1 MEDYVKAD
9 SVYIEEIP
17 SSVAKKMIIEKH
29 YTHAFSMCRYALGI
43 YYVGEKDHTFYDE
56 KEKKLIGCMTYGYPV
71 GRSAVKSM
79 LPTLEKEEVLELTRL
94 YIDDGYGKNI
104 ESLSM
109 GKSFKW
115 LKQNASNIKMLIS
128 YADPEQMHLGTIY
141 QATNWLYQDC
151 RDIQLMPNYSVS
163 LSEPHKWIHSRTV
176 FSRYGSHNVEHL
188 KNEIGQTFYRKKE
201 APKHRYLYFLGSSR
215 ENKKMRT
222 QLKHDCK
229 AYPKNKEEFIPP
241 IEKYEVENT
250 NKTKSMERYF

>member
-1 MEDYVKAD
+1 MEQYVNAG
-9 SVYIEEIP
+9 SVFIEEIP

-43 YYVGEKDHTFYDE
+43 YYIGKKDHKFYDE

-71 GRSAVKSM
+71 GRSAIKSM
-79 LPTLEKEEVLELTRL
+79 IPTLEKEQVLELTRL

-115 LKQNASNIKMLIS
+115 LKQNASNIKMLLS

-163 LSEPHKWIHSRTV
+163 LGEPHRADI
-176 FSRYGSHNVEHL
+176 L
-188 KNEIGQTFYRKKE
+188 
-201 APKHRYLYFLGSSR
+201 
-215 ENKKMRT
+215 
-222 QLKHDCK
+222 
-229 AYPKNKEEFIPP
+229 
-241 IEKYEVENT
+241 
-250 NKTKSMERYF
+250 

>member
-1 MEDYVKAD
+1 MEQYVKAG
-9 SVYIEEIP
+9 SVFIEEIP
-17 SSVAKKMIIEKH
+17 PSVAKKMIIEKH

-43 YYVGEKDHTFYDE
+43 YYVGEKDHKFYDE

-71 GRSAVKSM
+71 GRSAIKSM
-79 LPTLEKEEVLELTRL
+79 IPTLEKEEVLELTRL

-163 LSEPHKWIHSRTV
+163 LGEPHKWIHSRTV
-176 FSRYGSHNVEHL
+176 FSKWGSHNVEHL
-188 KNEIGQTFYRKKE
+188 KKHIGQTFYRKRE

-241 IEKYEVENT
+241 IEKHEVEDT
-250 NKTKSMERYF
+250 SKTKSMEKYF

>member
-1 MEDYVKAD
+1 
-9 SVYIEEIP
+9 
-17 SSVAKKMIIEKH
+17 
-29 YTHAFSMCRYALGI
+29 
-43 YYVGEKDHTFYDE
+43 
-56 KEKKLIGCMTYGYPV
+56 MTYGYPV
-71 GRSAVKSM
+71 GRSAIKSM
-79 LPTLEKEEVLELTRL
+79 IPTLEKEEVLELTRL

-115 LKQNASNIKMLIS
+115 LKQNASNIKMLLS

-163 LSEPHKWIHSRTV
+163 LGEPHKWIHSRTV
-176 FSRYGSHNVEHL
+176 FSKWGSHNVEHL
-188 KNEIGQTFYRKKE
+188 KKHIGQTFYRKRE

-215 ENKKMRT
+215 ENKKMRA

>member
-1 MEDYVKAD
+1 M
-9 SVYIEEIP
+9 
-17 SSVAKKMIIEKH
+17 
-29 YTHAFSMCRYALGI
+29 
-43 YYVGEKDHTFYDE
+43 
-56 KEKKLIGCMTYGYPV
+56 
-71 GRSAVKSM
+71 
-79 LPTLEKEEVLELTRL
+79 EKEEVLELTRL

-163 LSEPHKWIHSRTV
+163 LGEPHKWIHSRTV
-176 FSRYGSHNVEHL
+176 FSKWGSHNVEHL
-188 KNEIGQTFYRKKE
+188 KKHIGQTFYRKRE

-215 ENKKMRT
+215 ENKKMRA